1 MSTEKKNF
9 IAVRFDRAEI
19 QEIEKQVNINFV
31 DLGLPSGRK
40 WALRNVGAKSEED
53 CGFLMDF
60 DTANAIQFE
69 DGWHLPTKEDF
80 IELDDNCAHKW
91 IVNNGVPGMLFTSIH
106 NGNSIFLPAAGYSW
120 FDKTDD
126 DEYGTTLDNRGSSGL
141 YWSSSCRSATDAYSL
156 YFYSSEVYP
165 QDNSD
170 RRDGFTVRAVQ

>member
-9 IAVRFDRAEI
+9 IAVKFDRVEI
-19 QEIEKQVNINFV
+19 QEIEKQGNINFA

-40 WALRNVGAKSEED
+40 WALRNIGAESEED

-80 IELDDNCAHKW
+80 IELDENCAHKW

-120 FDKTDD
+120 FDD
-126 DEYGTTLDNRGSSGL
+126 DEFGTALSSRGSYGH
-141 YWSSSCRSATDAYSL
+141 YWSSSYYSATSACGL
-156 YFYSSEVYP
+156 RFYSSGVNP
-165 QDNSD
+165 QSNGN
-170 RRDGFTVRAVQ
+170 RRYGFAVRAVQ

>member
-9 IAVRFDRAEI
+9 IAVKFDRVEI
-19 QEIEKQVNINFV
+19 QEIEKQGNINFA

-40 WALRNVGAKSEED
+40 WALRNVGAESEED

-80 IELDDNCAHKW
+80 IELDENCAHKW
-91 IVNNGVPGMLFTSIH
+91 IVNNGVPGILFTSIH

-120 FDKTDD
+120 FDN
-126 DEYGTTLDNRGSSGL
+126 DEYGATRNGRGSLGV
-141 YWSSSCRSATDAYSL
+141 YWSSSYYSATYAYYL
-156 YFYSSEVYP
+156 YFDSSEVDP
-165 QDNSD
+165 QDNDD
-170 RRDGFTVRAVQ
+170 RRYGFTVRAVQ

>member
-120 FDKTDD
+120 FDD
-126 DEYGTTLDNRGSSGL
+126 DEYGTTLGNRGSYGR
-141 YWSSSCRSATDAYSL
+141 YWSSSYYSATYAYRL
-156 YFYSSEVYP
+156 YFNSSEVYP
-165 QDNSD
+165 QSYCN
-170 RRDGFTVRAVQ
+170 RRYGFTVRAVQ

>member
-9 IAVRFDRAEI
+9 IAVKFDRVEI
-19 QEIEKQVNINFV
+19 QEIEKQGNINFA

-40 WALRNVGAKSEED
+40 WALRNVGAESEED

-80 IELDDNCAHKW
+80 IELDENCAHKW

-106 NGNSIFLPAAGYSW
+106 NGNSIFLPATGYSW
-120 FDKTDD
+120 FDD
-126 DEYGTTLDNRGSSGL
+126 DEYGTTLYDRGSSGS
-141 YWSSSCRSATDAYSL
+141 YWSSS
-156 YFYSSEVYP
+156 YSSAATAYYLHFNSSGVRP
-165 QDNSD
+165 QNSIG
-170 RRDGFTVRAVQ
+170 RRYGFTVRAVQ

>member
-9 IAVRFDRAEI
+9 IAVKFDRVEI
-19 QEIEKQVNINFV
+19 QEIEKQGNINFA

-40 WALRNVGAKSEED
+40 WALRNVGAESEED

-80 IELDDNCAHKW
+80 IELDENCAHKW

-120 FDKTDD
+120 FDD
-126 DEYGTTLDNRGSSGL
+126 DEYGTTLYYRGSDGF
-141 YWSSSCRSATDAYSL
+141 YWSSSYFSATGAYNL
-156 YFYSSEVYP
+156 RFFLSSEVSP
-165 QDNSD
+165 QNGSL
-170 RRDGFTVRAVQ
+170 RRVGFPVRAVQ

>member
-1 MSTEKKNF
+1 MSTETKNF
-9 IAVRFDRAEI
+9 IAVKFDRVEI
-19 QEIEKQVNINFV
+19 SEIEKQSGFNLV

-40 WALRNVGAKSEED
+40 WATCNVGAKSEED

-80 IELDDNCAHKW
+80 IELDENCAHKW

-120 FDKTDD
+120 FDD
-126 DEYGTTLDNRGSSGL
+126 DEYGTTLYYRGSYGV
-141 YWSSSCRSATDAYSL
+141 YWSSSYNSATYAYNL
-156 YFYSSEVYP
+156 NFNSSEVSP
-165 QDNSD
+165 QYNGN
-170 RRDGFTVRAVQ
+170 RRLGFTVRAVQ

>member
-1 MSTEKKNF
+1 MSTETKTF
-9 IAVRFDRAEI
+9 IAVKFDRVEI
-19 QEIEKQVNINFV
+19 SEIEKQSGFNLV

-40 WALRNVGAKSEED
+40 WALRNVGAESEED

-60 DTANAIQFE
+60 DTANSIQFE

-120 FDKTDD
+120 FDD
-126 DEYGTTLDNRGSSGL
+126 DEYGTTLNYRGSYGN
-141 YWSSSCRSATDAYSL
+141 YWSSSYHSAADAYYL
-156 YFYSSEVYP
+156 YFNSSEVNP
-165 QDNSD
+165 QYLND
-170 RRDGFTVRAVQ
+170 RRYGFSVRAVQ